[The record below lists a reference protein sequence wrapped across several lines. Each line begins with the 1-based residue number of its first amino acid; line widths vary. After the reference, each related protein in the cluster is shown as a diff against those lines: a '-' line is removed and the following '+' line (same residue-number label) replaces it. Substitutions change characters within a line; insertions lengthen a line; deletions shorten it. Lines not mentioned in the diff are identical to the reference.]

1 MMWRCTALFCVF
13 FALPALVF
21 AQAGRKQVQEG
32 NKLFLEEKYDAANN
46 KYRDALNQD
55 PLSPIIHF
63 NLGNVNYKKQSF
75 EDALEAYDKA
85 LTSEDILKQSQSYY
99 NRGNTLFRMGNLAES
114 ILAYKRALE
123 LNPDDQD
130 AKYNLEYVRA
140 LLKDNAEKQPQQQQ
154 QGGQQGQQQEN
165 QSADRDENSED
176 EPQQEEERTEAQ
188 EQEAAQA
195 EEKEISKED
204 AERILDALADNEKEQ
219 QKGRKIKGSGTR
231 RVVKDW

>member
-1 MMWRCTALFCVF
+1 VARYVILFAFIFISVPGI
-13 FALPALVF
+13 LL

-32 NKLFLEEKYDAANN
+32 NKLYTEQKYDAANN
-46 KYRDALNQD
+46 KYRDALNED
-55 PLSPIIHF
+55 PLSPVIHF
-63 NLGNVNYKKQSF
+63 NLGNVSYKKQSY
-75 EDALEAYDKA
+75 EDALKEYDKA

-140 LLKDNAEKQPQQQQ
+140 LLKDNAEKQPQDQQQ
-154 QGGQQGQQQEN
+154 QNQPSEENEDRDQDRSDQDRGDEEQQQE
-165 QSADRDENSED
+165 AA
-176 EPQQEEERTEAQ
+176 EAQ

-204 AERILDALADNEKEQ
+204 AERILDALAENEKDQ
-219 QKGRKIKGSGTR
+219 QKNRKVQGSGKR
-231 RVVKDW
+231 RVTKDW